1 MPEQIHALVI
11 VALVFLGFPV
21 YFLPAYIAGKREHP
35 QRRKI
40 LLWNVL
46 TAWTV
51 IGWMVLM
58 ILAARGS
65 GAEALAG
72 VQEEP
77 AEDTKQKK
85 AECKK

>member
-65 GAEALAG
+65 GAEMLEKEMQG
-72 VQEEP
+72 EIKET
-77 AEDTKQKK
+77 EKT
-85 AECKK
+85 E

>member
-35 QRRKI
+35 ERRKI
-40 LLWNVL
+40 LLCNLL

-65 GAEALAG
+65 GAEMLEKEM
-72 VQEEP
+72 QEEM
-77 AEDTKQKK
+77 EESKTM
-85 AECKK
+85 E

>member
-40 LLWNVL
+40 LLWNVF

-65 GAEALAG
+65 GAEMLEKEMQG
-72 VQEEP
+72 EIKET
-77 AEDTKQKK
+77 EKT
-85 AECKK
+85 E

>member
-35 QRRKI
+35 GRRKI

-46 TAWTV
+46 AAWTV
-51 IGWMVLM
+51 IGWVVLIM
-58 ILAARGS
+58 LAARGS
-65 GAEALAG
+65 SVEMLEKEM
-72 VQEEP
+72 QEELT
-77 AEDTKQKK
+77 ETEKT
-85 AECKK
+85 E

>member
-40 LLWNVL
+40 LFWNVL

-65 GAEALAG
+65 GAEMLEKEMQG
-72 VQEEP
+72 EIKET
-77 AEDTKQKK
+77 EKT
-85 AECKK
+85 E